1 MSRRRIPVLILM
13 AVLSA
18 GIVLVGCAR
27 TIRVETG
34 ERIVCTYGEVL
45 TDTVH
50 TVVVPAD
57 QAGSYKVVNLT
68 ITCDRHKRLEGL
80 YAEAQAAITAGDLKT
95 ARAKLAEVITIEP
108 TFKNAQQQIDA
119 IDGGK
124 TPVVDT
130 SVPKTPAG
138 IVTPPGTSGGG
149 TSSPGQQPVGPVT
162 SLSTWVPDKLPG
174 YTSTPVIADV
184 YTLTRQ
190 YVPAKTDP
198 TDALVIVV
206 EQYKDAT
213 AAKAAIANDLG
224 RSYPTGSSTITVGGR
239 SVYFGTDGHRL
250 AIVAWNES
258 GVIVAIEGSSKGGT
272 PQALKAHLTSLV
284 SAIVK

>member
-1 MSRRRIPVLILM
+1 MSRRSIPALILL
-13 AVLSA
+13 VLLSA
-18 GIVLVGCAR
+18 GVVLVGCAR

-57 QAGSYKVVNLT
+57 QAGNYKVVNET

-80 YAEAQAAITAGDLKT
+80 YAEAQVAIAAGDLMT
-95 ARAKLAEVITIEP
+95 ARAKLAEVVTIEP

-119 IDGGK
+119 IDEGK
-124 TPVVDT
+124 TPTVDT
-130 SVPKTPAG
+130 SVPKTLGSAATTLP
-138 IVTPPGTSGGG
+138 SGGG
-149 TSSPGQQPVGPVT
+149 TPSRAGQQPVGPVAT
-162 SLSTWVPDKLPG
+162 LSTWAPNTLPG
-174 YTSTPVIADV
+174 YTSTPIIADV

-190 YVPAKTDP
+190 YTPAKSGP
-198 TDALVIVV
+198 TDALVVVV
-206 EQYKDAT
+206 EQYKDAA

-224 RSYPTGSSTITVGGR
+224 HSYPASPSTITVGGR

-250 AIVAWNES
+250 ALVAWNEN
-258 GVIVAIEGSSKGGT
+258 GVVVAIEGSSKDGT
-272 PQALKAHLTSLV
+272 PAVLKAHLTSLV
-284 SAIVK
+284 AAIVQ